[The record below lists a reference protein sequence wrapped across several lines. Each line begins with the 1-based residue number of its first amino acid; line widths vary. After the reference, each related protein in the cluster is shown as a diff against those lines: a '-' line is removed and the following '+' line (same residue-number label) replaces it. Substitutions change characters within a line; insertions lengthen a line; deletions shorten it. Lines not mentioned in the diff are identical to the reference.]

1 MKPIKKILDTIR
13 EEMVLKLDFINYDFE
28 IGWFW
33 VIYSVISLYPTFR
46 EFVGVFIAFPVF
58 LAVLVY
64 IVTRIFHKK

>member
-13 EEMVLKLDFINYDFE
+13 EEMVLKLDFVNYDFE

-33 VIYSVISLYPTFR
+33 VIYSIIVLYPDFR
-46 EFVGVFIAFPVF
+46 EIVGVFIALPVF